1 MLSAR
6 TFDEV
11 NNMNQT
17 YRAIDFETYFGEME
31 LSEEEKNKRISLAE
45 RLEENF
51 VFVLAFL
58 FYMQQYGNINWENIR
73 VRFQNAYTEAL
84 NGVIVNDITI
94 QNYIEQFS
102 YNVTDS
108 SQKHVN
114 DVYYYSTDRAKWM
127 SENESNTIWNYSNYR
142 DAINSGKTMKRWV
155 DIRDRRERESHRKV
169 GGTSKPIEEPFM
181 VGDSFMMYPKDDS
194 LGASD
199 DQIVNCRC
207 SILYY

>member
-84 NGVIVNDITI
+84 SGVIVNDIAI

-181 VGDSFMMYPKDDS
+181 VGGSFMMYPKDDS

>member
-73 VRFQNAYTEAL
+73 IRFQNAYTEAL
-84 NGVIVNDITI
+84 SGVITIDIAI
-94 QNYIEQFS
+94 QNYVEQFS

-114 DVYYYSTDRAKWM
+114 DVYYYSADRAKWM
-127 SENESNTIWNYSNYR
+127 SENESNTIWNYSDYR

-155 DIRDRRERESHRKV
+155 DIRDRRERESHKKV